1 MIYEAGLVGFLRTVL
16 IIGLAFYS
24 IRFITRLIANKSN
37 PDGDA
42 QKPRKKK
49 GVKKDDELG
58 EYVDFEEV
66 KD

>member
-1 MIYEAGLVGFLRTVL
+1 MIYEAYIGGFLRTII

-24 IRFITRLIANKSN
+24 LRFIARLLTKKSN
-37 PDGDA
+37 SSA
-42 QKPRKKK
+42 SNSKNKKRNGK
-49 GVKKDDELG
+49 NDDLG